1 MPEPKSPNWKTEI
14 LRRLAPLRLSAER
27 ENEITEEIA
36 QHLDDRY
43 HDLLA
48 TGHAP
53 HEVVR
58 KILDELGTEDLA
70 NNLHSVETDLHREPL
85 ALGNTP
91 TTTNFFA
98 GLAQD
103 IRYAFRMMRN
113 SPGFTA
119 IAVLTFALGIGANT
133 AIFTMMN
140 GLMLHAL
147 PVRDPGSLVEILHH
161 GSDEPEPGFN
171 GFPWDVYTSM
181 RDGNHVLSDLFIAS
195 MNFCTVRGPSL
206 EPQTVFA
213 SNIGGNF
220 FQALGVR
227 PAVGRLISRQDIRD
241 SAPVAVV
248 SYSFWKSRFNAN
260 PAIIG
265 QKITADDKPVTIIGV
280 TQSGFYGLSNQAK
293 QDIWLPFSLG
303 GPPAPETNIG
313 LLGRLKP
320 GVSIPQAR
328 AELATIFKSA
338 VDRPNGD
345 PFWRHLDLRVEPAGN
360 GVSTPLTQMLSTPL
374 KVLMATVG
382 LLLLLACANLAGLLL
397 ARGAS
402 RQHEMAVRVC
412 LGAARAR
419 LLRQTL
425 TESLL
430 LSLIGSAA
438 GIFVAYFAINELVRV
453 FASGRFISGL
463 PVHFEALK
471 TPDSSVIL
479 FTVVIA
485 ILTGLL
491 CGALPALTAS
501 NAKPASALLPG
512 SKIGETK
519 RQRLF
524 GKGLVAAQVALA
536 LVLVSLAGLFLGYL
550 SQLRRNLGFERN
562 NLLLVTLD
570 FAQGGANF
578 AQSANLSQELIS
590 RLNAV
595 PGVSSAA
602 LSEMSPMEG
611 PGAGAIAVA
620 EGHPETQP
628 AVSLNN
634 ISPGYFKT
642 YGTPFLEGR
651 DFTSRDQDGARVAI
665 INETAARDIFGAEN
679 PVGRHFTLNH
689 ITMTKEEKTF
699 EVIGVVADAKY
710 NHLEQP
716 APPTV
721 YGHLFREGDS
731 DLGSHSQLAIRT
743 KLDPAAVD
751 VSVRQIAGDVLK
763 NVPIVQMIEM
773 NDQLDSTIVPQRL
786 FATLSTGFGALGA
799 LLAIIGLYGLLAY
812 TVTRRT
818 HEIGVRVALGAADS
832 DVIRIVLRDALWM
845 VCVGLVIGAPLAYWT
860 KRVAASIIP
869 GLPATSIL
877 PIVGAATTMIAVG
890 LIAAYFPA
898 RRAMRID
905 PTVALRYE

>member
-1 MPEPKSPNWKTEI
+1 MPDQKSPDWKPEI
-14 LRRLAPLRLSAER
+14 LRRLAPLNLSPAREQEIAE
-27 ENEITEEIA
+27 EVA

-43 HDLLA
+43 RDLLA
-48 TGHAP
+48 SGRSPDAALRET
-53 HEVVR
+53 
-58 KILDELGTEDLA
+58 LDELDAEDLKR
-70 NNLHSVETDLHREPL
+70 NLQTVETDLHLEPIS
-85 ALGNTP
+85 LGSAP
-91 TTTNFFA
+91 TSTNFFA
-98 GLAQD
+98 GVLQD
-103 IRYAFRMMRN
+103 VRYAFRMMRN

-119 IAVLTFALGIGANT
+119 IAILTFALGIGANT

-147 PVRDPGSLVEILHH
+147 PVRDPGQLVELLHH
-161 GSDEPEPGFN
+161 GADEPEPGFN
-171 GFPWDVYTSM
+171 GFPWYMYESM
-181 RDGNHVLSDLFIAS
+181 RDGNHVLSDLIIAS
-195 MNFCTVRGPSL
+195 MNFCTVHGPSL
-206 EPQTVFA
+206 EPQTVFV

-220 FQALGVR
+220 FEALGVR
-227 PAVGRLISRQDIRD
+227 PAVGRLISQQDIQD
-241 SAPVAVV
+241 SAPVVVV
-248 SYSFWKSRFNAN
+248 SYSFWKSHFNSS
-260 PAIIG
+260 PTVIG
-265 QKITADDKPVTIIGV
+265 QKIIADDKPVTIIGV
-280 TQSGFYGLSNQAK
+280 TQPGFYGLSSQAK

-303 GPPAPETNIG
+303 SRPTPEATIG

-328 AELATIFKSA
+328 AELATLFKTA

-345 PFWRHLDLRVEPAGN
+345 PFWRQLDLRIEPAGN

-382 LLLLLACANLAGLLL
+382 VLLLLASANLAGLLL

-412 LGAARAR
+412 LGAARTR

-430 LSLIGSAA
+430 LSLIGTAV
-438 GIFVAYFAINELVRV
+438 GTFVAYFAINGLVRV

-463 PVHFEALK
+463 PIHFEALK

-479 FTVVIA
+479 FTVMIA

-491 CGALPALTAS
+491 CGMLPALNAS
-501 NAKPASALLPG
+501 NAAPASALLPG
-512 SKIGETK
+512 SRIGETK

-524 GKGLVAAQVALA
+524 GKGLASQVALA
-536 LVLVSLAGLFLGYL
+536 LVLVSMAGLFLGYL
-550 SQLRRNLGFERN
+550 SQLRNNLGFERN
-562 NLLLVTLD
+562 NLLLMTLD
-570 FAQGGANF
+570 FAQSGDNF
-578 AQSANLSQELIS
+578 TQYATLSQELIN
-590 RLNAV
+590 RLNAI
-595 PGVSSAA
+595 PSVSSAA
-602 LSEMSPMEG
+602 FSEMSPMEG

-620 EGHPETQP
+620 EDHPERQP
-628 AVSLNN
+628 EVSLNN
-634 ISPGYFKT
+634 ISPDYFKT
-642 YGTPFLEGR
+642 YGTPFLAGR
-651 DFTSRDQDGARVAI
+651 DFTSRDEAGSRVAI

-679 PVGRHFTLNH
+679 PVGRRFTLNH
-689 ITMTKEEKTF
+689 ITMTKEAKTF

-716 APPTV
+716 APPTI
-721 YGHLFREGDS
+721 YGNLFREGDS

-751 VSVRQIAGDVLK
+751 VTVRQIAGDVLK

-786 FATLSTGFGALGA
+786 FASLSAAFGALGA
-799 LLAIIGLYGLLAY
+799 LLAVIGLYGLLAY

-818 HEIGVRVALGAADS
+818 HEIGVRVALGAAGT
-832 DVIRIVLRDALWM
+832 DVMRIVLRDALWM
-845 VCVGLVIGAPLAYWT
+845 VCVGLAIGAPLAYWS
-860 KRVAASIIP
+860 KRVAVHIIP
-869 GLPATSIL
+869 DVPAAGPL
-877 PIVGAATTMIAVG
+877 PILIAAATMIAVG
-890 LIAAYFPA
+890 LIAAYLPA
-898 RRAMRID
+898 RRAVRID